1 MLWLCLR
8 FPQLPLEVFAHD
20 GLQTA
25 RPAAVVDNQR
35 LLVCNQAALETGA
48 GAGITPATA
57 RALCEQIAFFERD
70 PILEA
75 STLQRIACSCYGF
88 TPAINTAPPDWLL
101 LEIGNSLKL
110 FGGLQA
116 LLTRLKHHIG
126 DQHFSYRFGLAP
138 TPKAAQLLSQLPR
151 LQKLRLINCFDSLT
165 GELNQSSQSS
175 QANQLAALLQTLP
188 LPQLLCDAKLQ
199 KQFLASGFT
208 QLGDLLPL
216 PRAALGRRFG
226 KEFLIYLQQVSG
238 ELADPQPMLALPP
251 EFDDTLEL
259 TDAIT
264 SADMLAFPMNRMLI
278 ALCGYLQGRQL
289 HCQQLT
295 WHLHLTDNS
304 RQQLELAFSRPQN
317 QLDHFLTLTRLKL
330 ENLRFTAPVD
340 TLRLQ
345 VTKLHLAM
353 PQENDL
359 FGNSSDQH
367 LNRPAASDLLDRL
380 TTRLGSA
387 AVHALAVADSHI
399 PEQAWQRAGQSRLQD
414 DLQTSAPPRPLWLL
428 SEPATIQPQQHLQ
441 LLQGPERI
449 EGNWW
454 QQPVCRDYY
463 IARHRNGMRYWVY
476 QDRTTQHWFVHGAF
490 G

>member
-8 FPQLPLEVFAHD
+8 FPQLPLQVFVD
-20 GLQTA
+20 DDLKQG
-25 RPAAVVDNQR
+25 PAAVVDNQR
-35 LLVCNQAALETGA
+35 LLVCNRAALATGA
-48 GAGITPATA
+48 TAGITPATA
-57 RALCEQIAFFERD
+57 RALCEQITFFERD
-70 PILEA
+70 PAREA

-101 LEIGNSLKL
+101 LEVGSSLKL

-116 LLTRLKHHIG
+116 LLTRLRQHIA

-151 LQKLRLINCFDSLT
+151 PQKLQLINCFDPLT
-165 GELNQSSQSS
+165 GELKQS
-175 QANQLAALLQTLP
+175 NQLATLLQTLP

-208 QLGDLLPL
+208 QLGDLLSL
-216 PRAALGRRFG
+216 PYAALGRRFG
-226 KEFLIYLQQVSG
+226 KDFLIYLQQVTG

-259 TDAIT
+259 TDAII
-264 SADMLAFPMNRMLI
+264 SAEMLAFPMKRMLI

-304 RQQLELAFSRPQN
+304 RQQLELTFSRPQN

-330 ENLRFTAPVD
+330 ENLGFTAPVD

-345 VTKLHLAM
+345 VTRLHLAM
-353 PQENDL
+353 PQESDL

-367 LNRPAASDLLDRL
+367 LNQPAASDLLDRL

-387 AVHALAVADSHI
+387 AVHALTVADSHI
-399 PEQAWQRAGQSRLQD
+399 PEQAWQRGGQSRLPD